1 MSMTVEQAGLVFATP
16 AAYADEPT
24 FHEACRVLRE
34 HDPVHYVHA
43 DGFNP
48 FWAVTKHADVF
59 EIEVKP
65 DLFHN
70 APKPVL
76 GTAADDQR
84 REENGDM
91 LRTLIHMDAPDH
103 PLYRRITAD
112 WFLPKSLARLDAR
125 VEELAKRYVD
135 KMLATGGRCDFVK
148 DVSVHYPLHVILS
161 ILGLPE
167 TDYERMLVLTQQLF
181 GAADP
186 EMSRGLTPEDL
197 QAVIMDF
204 FTYFTALTNERRAR
218 PTDDLASVIANAEL
232 DGRPLNDLEAISYY
246 VIVATAGHD
255 TTSSA
260 IAGGLQALIENPD
273 QLERLKAD
281 PTLINTAVDEMI
293 RWVTPV
299 KHFMRTATVDYE
311 LRGKTIKQGECVLLS
326 YPSANRDADV
336 FEDPF
341 KFDVG
346 RTPNKMLSF
355 GFGVHY
361 CLGAQLAR
369 MEMRAFFAEL
379 LPRLKSIELDGDP
392 ALMHTLFVGGLKRLP
407 VRFEMA

>member
-1 MSMTVEQAGLVFATP
+1 MTVDQAGLVFATP
-16 AAYADEPT
+16 AAYANETT

-34 HDPVHYVHA
+34 NDPVHYVHA

-59 EIEVKP
+59 DIEVKP

-76 GTAADDQR
+76 GTAADDRR
-84 REENGDM
+84 REENGDL

-103 PLYRRITAD
+103 PIYRRITAD
-112 WFLPKSLARLDAR
+112 WFLPKSLARLEDR
-125 VEELAKRYVD
+125 VATLSKRYVD
-135 KMLATGGRCDFVK
+135 KMLASGGRCDFVK
-148 DVSVHYPLHVILS
+148 DVTVHYPLHVILS

-167 TDYERMLVLTQQLF
+167 SDFERMLVLTQQLF
-181 GAADP
+181 GASDP
-186 EMSRGLTPEDL
+186 EMSRGMTPEDL
-197 QAVIMDF
+197 QAVIADF
-204 FTYFTALTNERRAR
+204 FVYFTALTAERRAN

-232 DGRPLNDLEAISYY
+232 DGRPLNDFEAISYY

-273 QLERLKAD
+273 QMERLKAD
-281 PTLINTAVDEMI
+281 PSLINTAVDEMI

-311 LRGKTIKQGECVLLS
+311 LRGKQIKAGECVLLS
-326 YPSANRDADV
+326 YPSANRDEDV
-336 FEDPF
+336 FPDPF

-355 GFGVHY
+355 GFGVHF

-379 LPRLKSIELDGDP
+379 LPRLKSIEFDGDP
-392 ALMHTLFVGGLKRLP
+392 ALMHTLFVGGLKRMP
-407 VRFEMA
+407 VRFELV